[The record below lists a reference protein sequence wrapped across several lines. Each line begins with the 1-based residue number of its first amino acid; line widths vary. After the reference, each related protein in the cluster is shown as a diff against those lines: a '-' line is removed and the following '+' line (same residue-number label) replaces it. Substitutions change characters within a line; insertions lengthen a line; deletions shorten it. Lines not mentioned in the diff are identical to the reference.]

1 MIKKIATIVICSI
14 AFLVFYI
21 DHEGGTEIAIA
32 YIYSKGD
39 DCVFDLCFQPN
50 FVEGPVKLRDNCI
63 FYMDNSGSK
72 CITVNS
78 RYREKIVSESRFI
91 ERRVFGKN
99 SFDVYGSTDGPDW
112 PAPQVIFLVP
122 VEGQSVISTI
132 STRLSSH
139 RFLEILR
146 KLKIAGG

>member
-1 MIKKIATIVICSI
+1 MIKKLTVIVIFSA

-21 DHEGGTEIAIA
+21 NHEGGTEMAIA

-50 FVEGPVKLRDNCI
+50 FLEGPVKLRDNCI

-99 SFDVYGSTDGPDW
+99 SFDVYGSIDGPDW
-112 PAPQVIFLVP
+112 PENQVIFLVP
-122 VEGQSVISTI
+122 EGSKSLISMTN
-132 STRLSSH
+132 TRLSSH
-139 RFLEILR
+139 RFVEILS
-146 KLKIAGG
+146 KLRMSD